1 MCMYMFIYIYIYMYM
16 GEASEVRALKID
28 ENRLFGLFLDIPYI
42 LRSRLMYAYFNIECM
57 FKSNIPS
64 ICVQIC

>member
-1 MCMYMFIYIYIYMYM
+1 M